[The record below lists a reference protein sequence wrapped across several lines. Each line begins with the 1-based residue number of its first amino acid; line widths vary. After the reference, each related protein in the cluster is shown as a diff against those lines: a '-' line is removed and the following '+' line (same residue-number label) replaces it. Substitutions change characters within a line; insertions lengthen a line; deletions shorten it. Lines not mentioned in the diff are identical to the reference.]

1 MKQVSIFLTVVL
13 LSVITMLTASAQQ
26 QQKDY
31 TGALLWK
38 VSGNG
43 LAKPSYILG
52 THHLIHV
59 SFSDSISGLKDVI
72 ESTEQ
77 TVGELVMSDMTAM
90 QGKMQQAA
98 MMPTGESYKNLL
110 SEADYTKLDN
120 GLKEMIG
127 AGLDNFAALKPGMIS
142 MLYTITMYTK
152 FYPQFNP
159 MSHEAIDAYVQ
170 RVAKEKGKSIEGL
183 ETMEDQI
190 YALFDSEPLKKQA
203 ETLVCSVEN
212 SNTSKDLLDKLNS
225 YYRSGDLAKMYD
237 LSFNNPNDP
246 CPTSKEQQNALT
258 KDRNDKWLVK
268 LPGLMKS
275 KSSLIAVG
283 ALHLAGEDGLL
294 YQLAK
299 MGYKVEPVK

>member
-110 SEADYTKLDN
+110 SEAD
-120 GLKEMIG
+120 
-127 AGLDNFAALKPGMIS
+127 
-142 MLYTITMYTK
+142 
-152 FYPQFNP
+152 
-159 MSHEAIDAYVQ
+159 
-170 RVAKEKGKSIEGL
+170 
-183 ETMEDQI
+183 
-190 YALFDSEPLKKQA
+190 
-203 ETLVCSVEN
+203 
-212 SNTSKDLLDKLNS
+212 NT
-225 YYRSGDLAKMYD
+225 
-237 LSFNNPNDP
+237 
-246 CPTSKEQQNALT
+246 
-258 KDRNDKWLVK
+258 
-268 LPGLMKS
+268 
-275 KSSLIAVG
+275 
-283 ALHLAGEDGLL
+283 
-294 YQLAK
+294 
-299 MGYKVEPVK
+299 